1 MMHLNSWTGHPV
13 MMLLVAALVILPA
26 WRICFKAGY
35 PGWLALLFLLPIAN
49 LVLLYFLAFAEWPL
63 ERRAASGPTVVS

>member
-1 MMHLNSWTGHPV
+1 MMHFGTWTWHPT
-13 MMLLVAALVILPA
+13 MMLLVAALAIVPA
-26 WRICFKAGY
+26 WRICSKAGY

-63 ERRAASGPTVVS
+63 ERRAAGAPRSVS

>member
-1 MMHLNSWTGHPV
+1 
-13 MMLLVAALVILPA
+13 MMLLIAALAILPA
-26 WRICFKAGY
+26 WRICSKAGY

-63 ERRAASGPTVVS
+63 ERRAANAPMTVS